1 MINKTELYNQSIEK
15 LQTQIDD
22 LQAAIDKVQESIEG
36 EQSST
41 AGNKFETA
49 RAMGHEELDRL
60 NRQFYNLNQE
70 MNILNQINA
79 SIPCESVQLGALVIT
94 DKKMLYLSVA
104 LGKIELNN
112 QVVFAVSVKS
122 PIGQAIIGKMPHD
135 EIRIG
140 KNTEKIISIN

>member
-1 MINKTELYNQSIEK
+1 MINKTDLYNQCVEK
-15 LQTQIDD
+15 LQTQLDEM
-22 LQAAIDKVQESIEG
+22 QAAIDKVQESIEG

-49 RAMGHEELDRL
+49 RAMGHEELNRL
-60 NRQFYNLNQE
+60 NGQFYNLNQE

-79 SIPCESVQLGALVIT
+79 SKSCDSVQLGALVET
-94 DKKMLYLSVA
+94 NKKMLYLSVA
-104 LGKIELNN
+104 LGKIELNK

>member
-1 MINKTELYNQSIEK
+1 MINKTELYNQCIEK

-135 EIRIG
+135 KIRIG
-140 KNTEKIISIN
+140 KNTEKIITIN

>member
-1 MINKTELYNQSIEK
+1 MINKTELYNQCVEK

-135 EIRIG
+135 KIRIG
-140 KNTEKIISIN
+140 KNTEKIITIN